1 MSDTYRQA
9 PAFIKRGKDYQ
20 EHGRFY
26 SITQEAADKVMQT
39 LSGKNGN
46 ELKIMMVLLGTLGD
60 GSFRISERW
69 ILDRTGMEHSSY
81 IRAR

>member
-1 MSDTYRQA
+1 MSDRYNQA
-9 PAFIKRGKDYQ
+9 PAFIKRGKDYE

-26 SITQEAADKVMQT
+26 SITQEAADRVMNG
-39 LSGKNGN
+39 LNGRCGN

-60 GSFRISERW
+60 GSFRISEKW